1 MTHLRFCALFSAAL
15 VLAVLDLGAA
25 SPLQSA
31 SAQGI
36 PDVRPDTVEVE
47 VRTTLASRD
56 RQPFWL
62 TANRLGVVDPASANA
77 ILRLHTARSIDGVP
91 QRSGRWQWG
100 YGASL
105 IGRGSAQA
113 TVFAPELYAALRYRG
128 FVLRAG
134 RWAESVGAAEPD
146 VSSGSITT
154 SRNATPVPRITLST
168 HGYVDVPGSRGY
180 AEVKGRMTHG
190 WLTDDRYVQAPYLH
204 AKHGFVRL
212 GGSWPVRVFGGLVHN
227 AVWAGTS
234 SNPDIG
240 ELPGGAGD
248 LWRVVTAQNATDP
261 DAPLG
266 EQIYVQGNHLGMV
279 SFGVEADVGPY
290 RLQIHRDFFFD
301 DEDGL
306 ELDTPQ
312 DALMGVSLRDA
323 RPDPVVEALTYE
335 YIYTKWQSGP
345 RPPGPGPPGG
355 EGIPGNDNFYNNN
368 TYRSGW
374 TYEGR
379 TIGTPLFV
387 VAANGRGVESN
398 RIVAHHLGVAGHAT
412 STAEYR
418 VLATYVRHYG
428 TYRGIRNADG
438 GNGSYAYRPYR
449 TQYSLLFESTI
460 AWPGAVPLH
469 IRAGVGIDAGTLYED
484 AGIGGEIALLYRV
497 RP

>member
-1 MTHLRFCALFSAAL
+1 VTHLRFWALIWTGLLLVAL
-15 VLAVLDLGAA
+15 GLGAA
-25 SPLQSA
+25 GSLQPV

-36 PDVRPDTVEVE
+36 PALAPDTAEIE
-47 VRTTLASRD
+47 VRTTIASRD

-91 QRSGRWQWG
+91 QRNGRWQWG

-134 RWAESVGAAEPD
+134 RWAESVGAADPD

-168 HGYVDVPGSRGY
+168 RGYVDVPGSRGY

-190 WLTDDRYVQAPYLH
+190 WLTDDRYVEVPYLH
-204 AKHGFVRL
+204 AKHAFLRL
-212 GGSWPVRVFGGLVHN
+212 GGALPVRVYGGLVHN

-234 SNPDIG
+234 SDPETGD
-240 ELPGGAGD
+240 LPGGIGD
-248 LWRVVTAQNATDP
+248 LWRVATAQSATAEDV
-261 DAPLG
+261 PLG

-279 SFGVEADVGPY
+279 SLGAETDIGRY
-290 RLQIHRDFFFD
+290 RLQVHRDFFFD

-306 ELDTPQ
+306 ELETPQ
-312 DALMGVSLRDA
+312 DALMGVSLRDT

-335 YIYTKWQSGP
+335 YVYTKWQSGP

-355 EGIPGNDNFYNNN
+355 EGIPGNDNFYNNSI
-368 TYRSGW
+368 YRSGW

-387 VAANGRGVESN
+387 TAADGQGVESN

-412 STAEYR
+412 SAAQYR
-418 VLATYVRHYG
+418 ILATYVRHYG
-428 TYRGIRNADG
+428 TYSGIRNA
-438 GNGSYAYRPYR
+438 NNSNRSYAYRPYR
-449 TQYSLLFESTI
+449 TQYSLLFESTM
-460 AWPGAVPLH
+460 AWPGSVPLH

-484 AGIGGEIALLYRV
+484 AGIGGEIAFLYRV